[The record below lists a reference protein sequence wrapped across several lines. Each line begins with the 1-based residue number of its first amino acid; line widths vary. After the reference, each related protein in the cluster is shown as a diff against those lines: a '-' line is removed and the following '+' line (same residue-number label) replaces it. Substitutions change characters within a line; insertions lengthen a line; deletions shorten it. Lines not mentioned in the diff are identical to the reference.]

1 MLWKGKKAVIAGIE
15 SLKDC
20 CWQNGTSES
29 RESTRSDSGPSRYL
43 ALTAGVAAAAAA
55 LALIILSA

>member
-1 MLWKGKKAVIAGIE
+1 MEGKKVVIAGIE